1 MKTMKEKRTKNN
13 NADLNT
19 AKEQENNFET
29 ENENNEE
36 INTYIS
42 GNTMIADKMLEAEES
57 KNDET
62 KKIWKMKGARKM
74 NL

>member
-42 GNTMIADKMLEAEES
+42 ENTMIADKMLEAEES